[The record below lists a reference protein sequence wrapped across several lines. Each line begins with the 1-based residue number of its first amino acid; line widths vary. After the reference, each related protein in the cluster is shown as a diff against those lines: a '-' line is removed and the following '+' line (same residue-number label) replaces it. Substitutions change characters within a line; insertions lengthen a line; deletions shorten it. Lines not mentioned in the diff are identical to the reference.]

1 MNENYSQTLKSQDT
15 EDWFDLKIVRPLCY
29 RLAKCFAWLGVAPNT
44 VTICSMLI
52 GASST
57 AFFVYGSFFYCGWQG
72 LLMNIVAL
80 MMLFTADIF
89 DTIDGQLARL
99 TGKTSRIGRILDG
112 SAGFVWYIPI
122 YLGLVWRFYQHHT
135 LEFKWFGLEDSEQ
148 NILIATT
155 VVLILSFISGFLGIS
170 AQQRQA
176 DYFIQ
181 THLFFLKGENGS
193 ELDSSRRQQEIYEA
207 MTPESHTWIERMF
220 QKSYIGYTRKQEQR
234 TPGFQQLMAV
244 LSQKYGTTTDI
255 PDDIRLQYLALSRP
269 VAALNCLLTFNFRT
283 FLFAI
288 FCLADIP
295 ACYFLFEIVAMGL
308 LAKYI
313 NYRHERFCRTII
325 QIINKD
331 NKHQ

>member
-29 RLAKCFAWLGVAPNT
+29 RLAKCFAWLDVAPNT